1 MIRRIAAALL
11 AVFLLLPASANA
23 TEDQPRTLIVMD
35 GSGSMWGQIEGVP
48 KLEIARQTLTTVL
61 SGLPNDLELGLM
73 AYGHREKGNC
83 SDIEL
88 IVPPAAG
95 MATAISQAAGTMR
108 FLGKTPLSAAVQMA
122 AEELRYTEDAATV
135 ILITDGVETCE
146 ADPCALASA
155 LERSGVGFTAHVI
168 GFGLSGEEGAQ
179 VACIAENT
187 GGRYLPANNAEALAD
202 ALTAAIGDELATS
215 AAPDPETPE
224 PSRHFPGAEFMPDVA
239 LAPTGYGVGE
249 PLPHPQEQSFPE
261 DGTIAQCQAICTA
274 DTDCGAW
281 RYEPRGSNF
290 VDYARCFVF
299 SPSTEFNL
307 AFYPEGEG
315 WASGI
320 KDGVVVLTSP
330 YAPQEPLPEASLEA
344 PDTVPA
350 GQKLTISWTGPAAPQ
365 DAIEVGRPGDGER
378 WAYTYVAAGEP
389 ASLLM
394 PGKTGEYELRYKFGD
409 QIVIATRPVTITEA
423 EISMSAP
430 EQALAG
436 SEISIGWTGPDAD
449 YDNIQIAKLGSDSYL
464 SYAYVRDNN
473 PVVMTMPDEPGR
485 YELLYKLA
493 DTEVVATRPI
503 EVLPADAILPEN
515 PAALS
520 PVPVTLVADMGEMAF
535 SVVWSATPVPG
546 QNLPPEAWALS
557 EGTADPVD
565 ADFLPGEYDVLGD
578 AGDQVFAGRIKVIA
592 GAENQFTIPYSAD
605 LSPAGEDQAGGHSCA
620 GTDPCRID
628 DVTGL
633 SFMLPAGWR
642 SDEVFIAETAGGVRA
657 PYPTVTFVS
666 ADGSAV
672 ITLNP
677 LRWLESNGT
686 CSASAV
692 GELCIHGQPNG
703 EALLAYSIILPSLTY
718 RRQEARTSDFGGQSF
733 VPPDGGKALAVLVPA
748 WGG

>member
-1 MIRRIAAALL
+1 
-11 AVFLLLPASANA
+11 
-23 TEDQPRTLIVMD
+23 
-35 GSGSMWGQIEGVP
+35 MWGQIDGVP

-61 SGLPNDLELGLM
+61 SDLPNDLELGLM

-83 SDIEL
+83 GDIEL

-95 MATAISQAAGTMR
+95 TATAISQAAGTMR

-155 LERSGVGFTAHVI
+155 LESAGVGFTAHVI

-202 ALTAAIGDELATS
+202 ALTAAIGDDLATDVVP
-215 AAPDPETPE
+215 AMPA
-224 PSRHFPGAEFMPDVA
+224 PSRHFPGAELMPNVA
-239 LAPTGYGVGE
+239 LAPTGYNVGE
-249 PLPHPQEQSFPE
+249 PLPHPQEQSFPA
-261 DGTIAQCQAICTA
+261 DGTIAQCQAMCTA
-274 DTDCGAW
+274 DSDCGAW
-281 RYEPRGSNF
+281 RYEPKGSNF
-290 VDYARCFVF
+290 VDHARCFVY
-299 SPSTEFNL
+299 SPSTEFDL

-330 YAPQEPLPEASLEA
+330 YTPQEPLPEASLDA
-344 PDTVPA
+344 PETVPA
-350 GQKLTISWTGPAAPQ
+350 GQKLTISWTGPAAPL
-365 DAIEVGRPGDGER
+365 DTIEIGLPGDGER
-378 WAYTYVAAGEP
+378 WAYTYVAEGEP
-389 ASLLM
+389 AALLM
-394 PGKTGEYELRYKFGD
+394 PGETGDYELRYKFRD
-409 QIVIATRPVTITEA
+409 QFVIATRLVTIIEA
-423 EISMSAP
+423 ETSMTAP
-430 EQALAG
+430 DQVLAG
-436 SEISIGWTGPDAD
+436 SEISIGWVGPDAD
-449 YDNIQIAKLGSDSYL
+449 YDNIQLAELGSDSYL

-473 PVVMTMPDEPGR
+473 PVVMTMPDVPGL
-485 YELLYKLA
+485 YELRYKLA

-503 EVLPADAILPEN
+503 EILPADAVLPEN
-515 PAALS
+515 PAASS
-520 PVPVTLVADMGEMAF
+520 PVPVILAADMGEMVF

-557 EGTADPVD
+557 EGTADPVN

-578 AGDQVFAGRIKVIA
+578 AGDQVFVGRIKVVA
-592 GAENQFTIPYSAD
+592 GAENHFVIPYSAEF
-605 LSPAGEDQAGGHSCA
+605 SPAGEDQAGGHGCA
-620 GTDPCRID
+620 RTEPCRIED
-628 DVTGL
+628 ATGL

-642 SDEVFIAETAGGVRA
+642 TDEVFIAETAGGVRA
-657 PYPTVTFVS
+657 PYPSVTFIS

-692 GELCIHGQPNG
+692 GELCIHGQPSG

-718 RRQEARTSDFGGQSF
+718 RSQEAWIPDFGGQSF
-733 VPPDGGKALAVLVPA
+733 IAPDGDKAMAVLVPG